1 MERDSRAAQG
11 ERDGLTSA
19 EVEER
24 RRAGLVN
31 VDVLARTKSVP
42 QILADHI
49 LTLFN
54 AVNLALAVLVWT
66 TGQYRNMLFVGV
78 VLSNLVVGTFQEIR
92 AKRLVDALSIVTA
105 SRVRVRRDGREREV
119 ALDEGAGLY
128 LG

>member
-1 MERDSRAAQG
+1 MEQDSRASRG
-11 ERDGLTSA
+11 DRDGLTSA

-42 QILADHI
+42 QILAEHI

-66 TGQYRNMLFVGV
+66 TGQYRNMLFLGV

-92 AKRLVDALSIVTA
+92 AKRLVDALSIK
-105 SRVRVRRDGREREV
+105 VRSKPR
-119 ALDEGAGLY
+119 LY
-128 LG
+128 SLHRPLLFLPVGTSF